1 MKNKTTSP
9 YGTYNLEKI
18 DAPKKQSDKST
29 KSAKISGKGDLRG
42 GKK

>member
-9 YGTYNLEKI
+9 YGTYSLEKV
-18 DAPKKQSDKST
+18 DAPKKDRAKSPKAT
-29 KSAKISGKGDLRG
+29 NITGKGDLRG